1 MIGHLRDEL
10 AKLPPLRITSASFI
24 DPSLS
29 LIGPGWAFNSVS
41 AWRLCANGV
50 LLFGWSDTNVNAH
63 IGHLVGKSIVSV
75 EAQSRFLAGDP
86 AFELSDGSWL
96 EVFSDY
102 PTDPWTLQLPGMTFV
117 GSPSDS
123 AQVDSPSAGT
133 QDGD

>member
-1 MIGHLRDEL
+1 MIQHLRNAL
-10 AKLPPLRITSASFI
+10 AQLPPLRIASASFI

-41 AWRLCANGV
+41 AWRLCENGV
-50 LLFGWSDTNVNAH
+50 LLFGWSEKNVEEH
-63 IGHLVGKSIVSV
+63 IGRLVGNSIVSV

-102 PTDPWTLQLPGMTFV
+102 PIDPWTLRLPGMTFV
-117 GSPSDS
+117 GSPSD
-123 AQVDSPSAGT
+123 ATQVDSPSVGS